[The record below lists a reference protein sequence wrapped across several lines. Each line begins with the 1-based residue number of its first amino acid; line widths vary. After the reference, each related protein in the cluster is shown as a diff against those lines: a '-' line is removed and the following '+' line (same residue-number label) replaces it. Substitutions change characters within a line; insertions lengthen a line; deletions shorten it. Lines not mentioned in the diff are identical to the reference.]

1 MSLRSFISPI
11 PVTAEVEPVKKDI
24 SYCLKVIDE
33 ALASP
38 PDTALSVT
46 LGRVIDHAKDVHH
59 RKKAYQSGLNVD
71 EAKQVI
77 DIVLFPDSII
87 QQKMREGRFN
97 LMEWMGT
104 ARSLAYFTRAC
115 IGYGMHKAGILTLPA
130 RNIEKMLV
138 FEATIL
144 PHLSDLRK
152 MFQEAYKTDDH
163 EVADGPEEKEDD

>member
-1 MSLRSFISPI
+1 MSLESFVPPI
-11 PVTAEVEPVKKDI
+11 RVFAKVEPVKKDI
-24 SYCLKVIDE
+24 PYCLKVIDE
-33 ALASP
+33 ALASS
-38 PDTALSVT
+38 PDTAFSET
-46 LGRVIDHAKDVHH
+46 LGRVINHSKDVHH

-77 DIVLFPDSII
+77 DIVLFPDNIL

-97 LMEWMGT
+97 LIEWMGT

-115 IGYGMHKAGILTLPA
+115 IGYGMHKAGILDLPS
-130 RNIEKMLV
+130 RNIEKMLI

-163 EVADGPEEKEDD
+163 EVADGLEEKEDD